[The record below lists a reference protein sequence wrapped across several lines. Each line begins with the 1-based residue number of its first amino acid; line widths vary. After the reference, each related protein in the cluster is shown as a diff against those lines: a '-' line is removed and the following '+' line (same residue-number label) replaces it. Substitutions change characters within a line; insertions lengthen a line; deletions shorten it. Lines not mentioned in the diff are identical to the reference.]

1 VHPDRV
7 LILGSRGM
15 LGRAWTGLL
24 TAHSIPFDALGRDRL
39 DLEDQD
45 AVRALDIAPYS
56 HVVNC
61 AAWTAVDDAETM
73 YDRAHAANA
82 EAVGLLAESC
92 AHAGTRFVTYS
103 TDYVFDGNAE
113 SPYRTDH
120 PREPVNAY
128 GRSKAAGEELLDRVG
143 SGDARWLCIRT
154 SWVYAPWGKNFV
166 RTIAGAARARPEL
179 RVVNDQRGRPTSAE
193 GLARSSLALLRADA
207 SGYVHVTDSG
217 ECSWF
222 EFASEI
228 VRLLSRQ
235 GRGAGFP
242 AHIARRAGFPARDQA
257 EAGWKARPPIQR
269 ERQTALATVHPC
281 GSDQYPSP
289 APRPAYSVLDIS
301 ETESLIGPMT
311 PWQTALADALRRL
324 EP

>member
-1 VHPDRV
+1 MHPDRV

-24 TAHSIPFDALGRDRL
+24 TAHGIPFDALGRDRL
-39 DLEDQD
+39 DLEDGD
-45 AVRALDIAPYS
+45 AVRALDVAPYS
-56 HVVNC
+56 HLVNC

-82 EAVGLLAESC
+82 DAVGLLAESC

-103 TDYVFDGNAE
+103 TDYVFDGNADA
-113 SPYRTDH
+113 PYRVDH

-128 GRSKAAGEELLDRVG
+128 GRSKAAGEELLDRLG
-143 SGDARWLCIRT
+143 SGDASWLCIRT

-193 GLARSSLALLRADA
+193 GLARSSLALLLADA
-207 SGYVHVTDSG
+207 SGFAHATDSG

-228 VRLLSRQ
+228 ARLLR
-235 GRGAGFP
+235 P
-242 AHIARRAGFPARDQA
+242 AEGVAA
-257 EAGWKARPPIQR
+257 
-269 ERQTALATVHPC
+269 VHPC
-281 GSDQYPSP
+281 GSDQYPRP

-311 PWQTALADALRRL
+311 PWQAALTDVVRRL
-324 EP
+324 DPP

>member
-1 VHPDRV
+1 MHPDRV

-39 DLEDQD
+39 ELEDMD
-45 AVRALDIAPYS
+45 AVRALDVASYS

-73 YDRAHAANA
+73 YERAHAANA
-82 EAVGLLAESC
+82 QAVGLLAEAC
-92 AHAGTRFVTYS
+92 AQADTRFVTYS
-103 TDYVFDGNAE
+103 TDYVFDGNAD
-113 SPYRTDH
+113 SPYRVDH

-143 SGDARWLCIRT
+143 SGGSPWLCIRT

-166 RTIAGAARARPEL
+166 RTIAGAALARPEL

-207 SGYVHVTDSG
+207 SGYVHATDSG

-228 VRLLSRQ
+228 VRLL
-235 GRGAGFP
+235 
-242 AHIARRAGFPARDQA
+242 
-257 EAGWKARPPIQR
+257 RPV
-269 ERQTALATVHPC
+269 EGVATVHPC
-281 GSDQYPSP
+281 GSDEYPSP

-311 PWQTALADALRRL
+311 PWQAALADVLRRL